1 MTAHSTTPSDEMG
14 KSGDTLDLTA
24 FFRLVGDAESAPPDQ
39 AALAHGSRPLPWWR
53 RLWEVSTV
61 RKAMLLLLLA
71 TAWHLYARHL
81 NNPLALPDVLATA
94 RAFWQEFRSGE
105 LPLRILMSLK
115 ILFAGYFIG
124 VACAALLSIAAMTSR
139 LAGDLLETLT
149 TMLNPL
155 PAIALLPLALLW
167 FGIGT
172 FSIIF
177 VIVHAVLWP
186 ITLNVLAGFA
196 SISPTLKLVG
206 RNYGLSGPRFAAR
219 ILIPAAFPSVVA
231 GLKNGWAFAWRTL
244 IAAELVFGV
253 SSGSGGLGW
262 FIYEKKNQLETDAV
276 FAGFCTVIII
286 GILFERCVFYPL
298 ERRTLHRWGMR
309 A

>member
-1 MTAHSTTPSDEMG
+1 MPASSTTASDGPRAPAEAP
-14 KSGDTLDLTA
+14 DLSV
-24 FFRLVGDAESAPPDQ
+24 FFHMATESAIPAPDQ
-39 AALAHGSRPLPWWR
+39 TRTSRLLPWWQ
-53 RLWEVSTV
+53 RLWKVGTV
-61 RKAMLLLLLA
+61 RKTALLLLLA
-71 TAWHLYARHL
+71 AVWHLYARRL
-81 NNPLALPDVLATA
+81 NSPLALPDVAAIL
-94 RAFWQEFRSGE
+94 RALWQETRSGE
-105 LPLRILMSLK
+105 LPLRTLMSIK
-115 ILFAGYFIG
+115 ILFCGYFIG
-124 VACAALLSIAAMTSR
+124 VLCATLLSVAAMTSR

-149 TMLNPL
+149 TMFNPL

-186 ITLNVLAGFA
+186 ITLNALAGFA

-206 RNYGLSGPRFAAR
+206 RNYGMSRPRFALH

-262 FIYEKKNQLETDAV
+262 FIYEKKNQLETDSV
-276 FAGFCTVIII
+276 FAGFCAVILL
-286 GILFERCVFYPL
+286 GILFERCIFHPL

-309 A
+309 T

>member
-1 MTAHSTTPSDEMG
+1 LPASSTTASDEPRT
-14 KSGDTLDLTA
+14 SAEAPDLSV
-24 FFRLVGDAESAPPDQ
+24 FFRMASEPAM
-39 AALAHGSRPLPWWR
+39 LASDHAKASRFLPWWR
-53 RLWEVSTV
+53 QLCKVGAA
-61 RKAMLLLLLA
+61 RKTALLVLLA
-71 TAWHLYARHL
+71 VGWHLYARRL
-81 NNPLALPDVLATA
+81 NNPLALPDVAAIL
-94 RAFWQEFRSGE
+94 RALWQETRSGE
-105 LPLRILMSLK
+105 LPLRTLMSIE
-115 ILFAGYFIG
+115 ILFCGYFIG
-124 VACAALLSIAAMTSR
+124 VLCATILSIAAMTSR

-149 TMLNPL
+149 TMFNPL

-186 ITLNVLAGFA
+186 ITLNTLAGFA

-206 RNYGLSGPRFAAR
+206 RNYGMSRPRFALH

-262 FIYEKKNQLETDAV
+262 FIYEKKNQLETDSV
-276 FAGFCTVIII
+276 FAGFCAIILL

-298 ERRTLHRWGMR
+298 ERRTFHRWGMR
-309 A
+309 T